1 MLENNTKGWHGSY
14 SVVGRISAEKFHIIL
29 MKNDILQEK
38 KRKKKVNSFL
48 FPSDSFEKKNKPK
61 EHEEEVDI
69 FEESQNETDTKKEK
83 DIFSKKIKKINSDI
97 YNSHYLHHKEIEK
110 QINKFK
116 EHQNLYINSMKYNP
130 KMNLIWKRVISGPKW
145 NTISGRERI
154 NTIKL
159 IIRCLNDT
167 FDDKKGYTRCPIYF

>member
-1 MLENNTKGWHGSY
+1 
-14 SVVGRISAEKFHIIL
+14 
-29 MKNDILQEK
+29 MK
-38 KRKKKVNSFL
+38 V
-48 FPSDSFEKKNKPK
+48 
-61 EHEEEVDI
+61 
-69 FEESQNETDTKKEK
+69 
-83 DIFSKKIKKINSDI
+83 KKIKKINSDI

-154 NTIKL
+154 NTINYKPKSVG
-159 IIRCLNDT
+159 LNHKILKNIKQ
-167 FDDKKGYTRCPIYF
+167 KKNLKNINLKKSKNKKFESKKDRIQLL